1 MKAKNLVG
9 EKFGSL
15 TVLGRDEVKHKDGV
29 YWKCQCDCGNIIF
42 TKSYRLTSGHTKSCG
57 CLKHKHTYEDLTNSK
72 FGYLTVDSFAYI
84 KDKRSYWNGICKCG
98 NTVVAMAKL
107 LKKGSITSCGC
118 KRKEIRKSLLNE
130 RFGHLLV
137 IKEGIENDKTI
148 RICKCDCGNIIKV
161 RSGSLTGG
169 NIKTCGK
176 CMLRFE
182 NNNRENLKGKVFHHL
197 TVLSYAR
204 TIGKDAFWNC
214 KCKCGNKLIVKSNNL
229 KHGYVKSCKK
239 CAHSTSFGEKEVIDF
254 VKTIYK
260 GYVIENDKVTV
271 APKELDI
278 YIPEKKFA
286 IEYDGLY
293 WHSEKAGK
301 KQSYHWNKTKM
312 CLEKGIRLLHIYEN
326 EWRDKQDICKSM
338 IASALGI
345 YERKEFARYCEVKE
359 VTDKKVV
366 IDFFNEN
373 HIQGAVHNY
382 SLCLGLYKD
391 GQLLQAVVFG
401 KHHFGKKGTIELYRM
416 VTKKNTQVIGGFS
429 KLMKHSPYDTVVS
442 YVALRLFDAKG
453 YLAGNWKIEH
463 RSQPS
468 FDITDGANLYTR
480 HLFKKERCLKMFT
493 NVTEDMTEREMQIKN
508 GFYRIWDCGTY
519 KVVWN
524 RP

>member
-1 MKAKNLVG
+1 MEQITEGKKIHNWTVIEYKGKIKSRDVWLCRCVCGKEKIIQQRTLLNG
-9 EKFGSL
+9 ESKSCGCKSAESKRNQLEGNKYGKL
-15 TVLGRDEVKHKDGV
+15 TVIDFAYTKNNRTF
-29 YWKCQCDCGNIIF
+29 WKCVCDCGNQCIVMG
-42 TKSYRLTSGHTKSCG
+42 KSLITGNTKSCG
-57 CLKHKHTYEDLTNSK
+57 CERHKMRKDISGK
-72 FGYLTVDSFAYI
+72 RFGHLIAKEYKWVRKNHSVWLCLCD
-84 KDKRSYWNGICKCG
+84 CG
-98 NTVVAMAKL
+98 NTVEVGMYSL
-107 LKKGSITSCGC
+107 VSGNTTSCGC
-118 KRKEIRKSLLNE
+118 KHYPESDTLMLAKKFNKHKTTIMKVKKDL
-130 RFGHLLV
+130 FGKYLYTLDSRQ
-137 IKEGIENDKTI
+137 IEQMEDYFKHAKQ
-148 RICKCDCGNIIKV
+148 RGNS
-161 RSGSLTGG
+161 SGEK
-169 NIKTCGK
+169 N
-176 CMLRFE
+176 
-182 NNNRENLKGKVFHHL
+182 VF
-197 TVLSYAR
+197 
-204 TIGKDAFWNC
+204 N
-214 KCKCGNKLIVKSNNL
+214 
-229 KHGYVKSCKK
+229 YVKSIYE
-239 CAHSTSFGEKEVIDF
+239 GEVIQ
-254 VKTIYK
+254 
-260 GYVIENDKVTV
+260 NDREMIS
-271 APKELDI
+271 PKELDI

-286 IEYDGLY
+286 IEYNGLI
-293 WHSEKAGK
+293 WHSERAGCT
-301 KQSYHWNKTKM
+301 QFYHWNKTKM

-338 IASALGI
+338 VASALGI
-345 YERKEFARYCEVKE
+345 YERKEFARNCEVKE

-401 KHHFGKKGTIELYRM
+401 KQHFGKKGIIELYRM

-468 FDITDGANLYTR
+468 FDITDGENLYTR

>member
-1 MKAKNLVG
+1 MKSIDLTNNVYG
-9 EKFGSL
+9 RL
-15 TVLGRDEVKHKDGV
+15 TVLGVGKGSNSKKK
-29 YWKCQCDCGNIIF
+29 YWKCLCSCGNITNVETSKLKSLKTISCGCSKKESNIKDIEGKLYNNLTAIKF
-42 TKSYRLTSGHTKSCG
+42 EYTKNNKAYWSFRCSCGKVVTKQAKLVRNGHITSCGCARGKNRIQNLKGKTFGRLFVKSFAYSNKGKTYWNCLCVCGNNCIVSSSSLKKGNTQSCG
-57 CLKHKHTYEDLTNSK
+57 CLKRETTTRIDITGQK
-72 FGYLTVDSFAYI
+72 FGKLTVI
-84 KDKRSYWNGICKCG
+84 KYLRTEG
-98 NTVVAMAKL
+98 
-107 LKKGSITSCGC
+107 
-118 KRKEIRKSLLNE
+118 KEAFWL
-130 RFGHLLV
+130 
-137 IKEGIENDKTI
+137 
-148 RICKCDCGNIIKV
+148 CKCDCGN
-161 RSGSLTGG
+161 
-169 NIKTCGK
+169 
-176 CMLRFE
+176 
-182 NNNRENLKGKVFHHL
+182 
-197 TVLSYAR
+197 
-204 TIGKDAFWNC
+204 
-214 KCKCGNKLIVKSNNL
+214 
-229 KHGYVKSCKK
+229 
-239 CAHSTSFGEKEVIDF
+239 EKEVKGTYLRNKQTKSCGCVKTTSFEEKEVLDF
-254 VKTIYK
+254 VKSIYK
-260 GYVIENDKVTV
+260 GYVIENDRTTI

-293 WHSEKAGK
+293 WHSEAAGCT
-301 KQSYHWNKTKM
+301 QMHHWNKTKM
-312 CLEKGIRLLHIYEN
+312 CLDKGIRLLHIYSS

-338 IASALGI
+338 IASALGV
-345 YERKEFARYCEVKE
+345 YERKEFARNCEVKE
-359 VTDKKVV
+359 VIDKKIA

-391 GQLLQAVVFG
+391 NELLQAVVFG
-401 KHHFGKKGTIELYRM
+401 KQHFGKKGTIELYRM

-508 GFYRIWDCGTY
+508 GFYKVWDCGTY

>member
-1 MKAKNLVG
+1 MNINKKYGKLTVVSFVEKKNYRNWWLCKCTCGNTKICREDRLLNGTVKSCGCEKKKPATNRLNLVG
-9 EKFGSL
+9 KRFGKL
-15 TVLGRDEVKHKDGV
+15 EVISFAYIV
-29 YWKCQCDCGNIIF
+29 NS
-42 TKSYRLTSGHTKSCG
+42 KSYWNCVCECGKEKVICGKLLIRGTTKSCG
-57 CLKHKHTYEDLTNSK
+57 CLKQIKGKPRKKRNYKVVSDIKELAKVFGKCEGTIYRAKHLLFNDNISFLSDAQKQKMKNYFETTKGRKLSDCTELAKEFKRCKQTIFESKHILFGENVSKLSPEQRDKMEDYFKHTEQSGNS
-72 FGYLTVDSFAYI
+72 
-84 KDKRSYWNGICKCG
+84 
-98 NTVVAMAKL
+98 
-107 LKKGSITSCGC
+107 
-118 KRKEIRKSLLNE
+118 
-130 RFGHLLV
+130 
-137 IKEGIENDKTI
+137 
-148 RICKCDCGNIIKV
+148 
-161 RSGSLTGG
+161 
-169 NIKTCGK
+169 
-176 CMLRFE
+176 FE
-182 NNNRENLKGKVFHHL
+182 
-197 TVLSYAR
+197 
-204 TIGKDAFWNC
+204 
-214 KCKCGNKLIVKSNNL
+214 
-229 KHGYVKSCKK
+229 
-239 CAHSTSFGEKEVIDF
+239 EKEVLDF
-254 VKTIYK
+254 INSIYSGKVINNDRDTIS
-260 GYVIENDKVTV
+260 
-271 APKELDI
+271 PKELDI

-293 WHSEKAGK
+293 WHSEKKGK

-312 CLEKGIRLLHIYEN
+312 CMKKGIRLLHIYSS

-345 YERKEFARYCEVKE
+345 YERKEYARNCEVKE
-359 VTDKKVV
+359 VTNKKVV
-366 IDFFNEN
+366 IDFFNKN

-401 KHHFGKKGTIELYRM
+401 KQHFGKKGTIELYRM

-463 RSQPS
+463 RSKPS

-508 GFYRIWDCGTY
+508 GFYKVWDCGTY